1 MALPTAA
8 FGITG
13 LTLPRLG
20 LGLAALGRPGYIN
33 LGHSEDLASD
43 YVKEAMEG
51 RTHRLL
57 DLAVKNGIRYF
68 DAARSYGCAE
78 DFLFS
83 WLEQNGVELNDSL
96 VIGSK
101 WGYTYT
107 ADWKVEAAIHEVK
120 DHSAA
125 NLKKQWEESSCLR
138 PYLKLYQIHSAT
150 LDTGVLDDAQVL
162 DTLGRLKA
170 DGLLIGLSISGADQ
184 PAVLDKALGIELDG
198 RRLFDSAQLTYNVL
212 EQSAAPALEAAAAE
226 GLGII
231 VKEALANGR
240 LTERNNSDNFA
251 DRKAALGEL
260 AEKYHCGMD
269 TIALAFV
276 LRQPWA
282 HVVLSGAV
290 TERHLESNLKAAR
303 IPVQDDELA
312 ALEPLQMETEVYWQE
327 RAELAWN

>member
-1 MALPTAA
+1 MALPTTA
-8 FGITG
+8 FGTTG
-13 LTLPRLG
+13 LNLPRLG

-33 LGHSEDLASD
+33 LGHGEDLASN
-43 YVKEAMEG
+43 YVMEAMEG

-57 DLAVKNGIRYF
+57 DLAVQNGIRYF

-78 DFLFS
+78 DFLLS
-83 WLEQNGVELNDSL
+83 WLEQNGKDLNDSL
-96 VIGSK
+96 FIGSK

-107 ADWKVEAAIHEVK
+107 ADWKVEANTHEVK
-120 DHSAA
+120 DHSVA

-150 LDTGVLDDAQVL
+150 LDTGVLDDTEVL
-162 DTLGRLKA
+162 HLLSRLKS
-170 DGLLIGLSISGADQ
+170 DGLLIGLSISGAGQ
-184 PAVLDKALGIELDG
+184 PAVLEKALGIELDG
-198 RRLFDSAQLTYNVL
+198 QRLFDSAQLTYNVL

-240 LTERNNSDNFA
+240 LTDRNTNENFA
-251 DRKAALGEL
+251 ERKTALGAL
-260 AEKYHCGMD
+260 AEKYHCGLD

-290 TERHLESNLKAAR
+290 TERHLKSNLKAAK

-312 ALEPLQMETEVYWQE
+312 GLEPLQMETKAYWQE